1 VTFVE
6 GTIEVTMNV
15 VEVDSLVLL
24 SIGIDVKVVVSVSVV
39 DGTIDVTINVV
50 EIVVAVELLVV
61 DVVAFVDDTKGVE
74 GEGVVVPK

>member
-1 VTFVE
+1 MTFVD
-6 GTIEVTMNV
+6 GTIE
-15 VEVDSLVLL
+15 EIGRAAGRDSLVLL
-24 SIGIDVKVVVSVSVV
+24 SIGIDVKVVVSMSVV